1 MSFKRLASQRMF
13 QPVSRVTENEIREDV
28 QQMAFGIWVDTRGS
42 TSSDFGAFP
51 WSVSK
56 TEGSLQAFHMC
67 SARAVDTW
75 VSATDFLNPKKMTRV
90 ELNSWI
96 DLLLCLLEKLPSC
109 FMMFQN
115 VGDGDKALG
124 ILNLYTLK
132 MLD

>member
-1 MSFKRLASQRMF
+1 MF

-96 DLLLCLLEKLPSC
+96 DLCCVFLKNSRRVSWC
-109 FMMFQN
+109 FQN